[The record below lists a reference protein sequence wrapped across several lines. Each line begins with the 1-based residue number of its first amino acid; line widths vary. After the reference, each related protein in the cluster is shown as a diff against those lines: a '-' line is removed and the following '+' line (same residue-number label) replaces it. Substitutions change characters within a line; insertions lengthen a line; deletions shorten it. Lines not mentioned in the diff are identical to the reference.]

1 MKTLKSFSA
10 LADVIGDNLSDG
22 PKYCTSKYCT
32 SLYAHSSG
40 ESRSGRGVARA
51 YNTTIALPRARGTGG
66 KYGCVKVRT
75 VYRVHITRD

>member
-22 PKYCTSKYCT
+22 PKYCT
-32 SLYAHSSG
+32 LYAHSSG

-51 YNTTIALPRARGTGG
+51 YNAAITLPRAHGTGG
-66 KYGCVKVRT
+66 KYGCARGRT
-75 VYRVHITRD
+75 VYRVSITRD

>member
-22 PKYCTSKYCT
+22 PKCT

-40 ESRSGRGVARA
+40 ESRSGRGVASA
-51 YNTTIALPRARGTGG
+51 YNAVITLPRAIGTGG
-66 KYGCVKVRT
+66 KYGCARGRI
-75 VYRVHITRD
+75 VYRVSITRD